1 MIKSYHFFKSHLTET
16 EWHYAGLDWIIK
28 LWSDIWGVIFI
39 FKVSMCDVMIVRSPR
54 STIVYSVFIRPS
66 QLGTSSGPVVTEEYI
81 CHKLISPHNSG
92 ASGPF
97 YRIAP
102 VMKNQRI
109 LFNYSEIAI
118 DFTIFIVM
126 YRARN

>member
-1 MIKSYHFFKSHLTET
+1 MNNWTV
-16 EWHYAGLDWIIK
+16 
-28 LWSDIWGVIFI
+28 SDVTGHAGVIGQ
-39 FKVSMCDVMIVRSPR
+39 
-54 STIVYSVFIRPS
+54 Y
-66 QLGTSSGPVVTEEYI
+66 LA
-81 CHKLISPHNSG
+81 N
-92 ASGPF
+92 GPF